1 MEWWLWMIV
10 GLALLG
16 LEVVIPGLIIF
27 LFFGAAAI
35 LMGVLEVLGLAG
47 PIWLQWVLFSLLSV
61 ISLMTL
67 RGPIL
72 RRISRKDENQPG
84 IDSLV
89 GRDVVLL
96 TDLAPG
102 ALGKAELR
110 GSSWSVVGAHEE
122 SLPRGARCIVE
133 AVEGLTLHVRAAET
147 AEPDEPV

>member
-1 MEWWLWMIV
+1 MEWWLWVIA

-16 LEVVIPGLIIF
+16 LEVLIPGLIIF

-35 LMGVLEVLGLAG
+35 LMGVLEGLGLAG

-72 RRISRKDENQPG
+72 RRFNRKDGSQPA

-89 GRDVVLL
+89 GQRVVLL

-102 ALGKAELR
+102 APGKAELR
-110 GSSWSVVGAHEE
+110 GTSWSAVGSDDE
-122 SLPRGARCIVE
+122 SLPSGARCVVE
-133 AVEGLTLHVRAAET
+133 AVDGLTLRVRAAET
-147 AEPDEPV
+147 AQPRKPD